1 MGTTWAALHRE
12 AGSLQAQGRFQEAEQ
27 QYQAILQAQ
36 SQADSVWQDLGWLY
50 YQMGQYPLAAQALL
64 KALELNRLQANY
76 HYKLGLVWEKLGD
89 RTQAM
94 QAHRNAIQLDEQLS
108 DAYSELGRL
117 LVASGKLDEAEQ
129 VYQQAIAVH
138 PQQAQS
144 YFQLGQVLGAKAQLP
159 EAIKAYEV
167 AHQLNPADSRILQ
180 ELGQALELQASRYQ
194 ARAAFYL
201 GASFY
206 CQEKYAAAA
215 EQYQEFIHIPNP
227 EAAAATMQRA
237 YKYLGECFQK
247 LEQPT
252 EAIALYEQ
260 GIQRYPE
267 AEAFYYELIA
277 LLQNSGQVEQAI
289 VVATQGLQQLPDDLH
304 LLRAKHLMLPI
315 LYRNSAEIEQ
325 WRKHFISGL
334 NHLAQ
339 TLSLDTP
346 EAQKKALLGIGYQ
359 TNFYLQYQGKDD
371 LALQVQYGQLMH
383 QIMAVNYPDWV
394 KPIPIQSPRP
404 ETNRPQKIRV
414 GYISILLWQHTVG
427 KLFINWIR
435 YHDPERF
442 ELYCYHLGQPV
453 DQATE
458 QIRQHS
464 HQFHHLPLQEVLDTD
479 FQTVGRKI
487 RADQLDIL
495 VFLDIGMHPFV
506 TSLAGL
512 RLAPIQCVTWGHPI
526 TSGSPT
532 IDYFLSSDLME
543 PEAAEAHYSEKLVR
557 LPNIG
562 ISYSKPELPP
572 LSKSRADFQ
581 IRPDAIAYLC
591 CQSLFKYLPQY
602 DYIFPVI
609 AQRVPQA
616 QFIFITSFNPALTQQ
631 FEQRLETAF
640 TQCQLNYR
648 SHCLILPKQSQT
660 DYWQI
665 NLLSDIFLDTFSW
678 SGGNTTLEA
687 IPCSLPIVTCPGEF
701 MRGRHSYAIL
711 QMLGV
716 TATIA
721 KDEATYIEIAVKLG
735 LDCDWRNKIIRE
747 MRDRQPFLY
756 DDLACVKALENF
768 YRRVIENH

>member
-12 AGSLQAQGRFQEAEQ
+12 AVSLQAQGRFQEAEQ

-36 SQADSVWQDLGWLY
+36 TQADSVWQDLGWLY
-50 YQMGQYPLAAQALL
+50 YQMGQYQSAAQALL

-94 QAHRNAIQLDEQLS
+94 QAYRNAIQLDEQLS

-117 LVASGKLDEAEQ
+117 LVASGKLDEAER

-167 AHQLNPADSRILQ
+167 AHQLNPTNPQILQ
-180 ELGQALELQASRYQ
+180 ELGQALELQANCYQ

-215 EQYQEFIHIPNP
+215 EQYQEFINIPNP

-267 AEAFYYELIA
+267 AQAFYYELLA

-289 VVATQGLQQLPDDLH
+289 VVATQGLKQLPDDLH
-304 LLRAKHLMLPI
+304 LLRAQQLMLPI
-315 LYRNSAEIEQ
+315 LYQNAAEIEY
-325 WRKHFISGL
+325 WRNHFISGL
-334 NHLAQ
+334 NRLK
-339 TLSLDTP
+339 TRLDLETP
-346 EAQKKALLGIGYQ
+346 QGKQAALLGIGYQ
-359 TNFYLQYQGKDD
+359 TNFYLQYQGQND
-371 LALQVQYGQLMH
+371 LALQVQYGQLMN
-383 QIMAVNYPDWV
+383 QIMATNYPAWARS
-394 KPIPIQSPRP
+394 IQIQPRLP
-404 ETNRPQKIRV
+404 EPNQQRKIRV
-414 GYISILLWQHTVG
+414 GYISSLLWQHTVG
-427 KLFINWIR
+427 KLFIGWIR
-435 YHDPERF
+435 HHDPEKF

-464 HQFHHLPLQEVLDTD
+464 YQFHHLPLQEVLEVD
-479 FQTVGRKI
+479 FKAVGATI
-487 RADQLDIL
+487 RANQLDVL

-506 TSLAGL
+506 TSLAGS

-543 PEAAEAHYSEKLVR
+543 PEGAEAQYSEKLVR

-609 AQRVPQA
+609 AQQVPEA
-616 QFIFITSFNPALTQQ
+616 QFIFISSFNPALTQQ
-631 FEQRLETAF
+631 FEKRLETAF
-640 TQCQLNYR
+640 AQYQLNYR

-665 NLLSDIFLDTFSW
+665 NLLSDIFLDTFAW

-687 IPCSLPIVTCPGEF
+687 IACNLPIVTCPGEF

-735 LDCDWRNKIIRE
+735 LDYDWRNRIIQE

-768 YRRVIENH
+768 YQRVIEHH